1 MPRRATTELK
11 KALVAAQA
19 ATEAQRRD
27 ALGDLL
33 AAALVELAP
42 AKATARRKYSQAAVD
57 DALQNTLMVLLT
69 RPLAEIRGET
79 VGRFLK
85 TVLHNH
91 LVNQVRG
98 DCKVIYGVTFH
109 N

>member
-1 MPRRATTELK
+1 MTCATKRSVHQAQSLAVMPRRATTELK
-11 KALVAAQA
+11 KA
-19 ATEAQRRD
+19 
-27 ALGDLL
+27 L

-42 AKATARRKYSQAAVD
+42 AKATARRKYSRAAVD